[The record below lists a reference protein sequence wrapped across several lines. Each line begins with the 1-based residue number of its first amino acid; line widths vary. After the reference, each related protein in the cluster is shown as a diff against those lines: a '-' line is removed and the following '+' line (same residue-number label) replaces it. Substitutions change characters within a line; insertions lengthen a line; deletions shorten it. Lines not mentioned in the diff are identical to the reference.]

1 MVRFAVSTDDP
12 VIARNVPR
20 FLGYPERQPRLGK
33 GMIGGGQIS
42 CGIHAVYDA
51 WCVVRSRRRGT
62 QVATQD
68 SVQSVRR
75 ALQLLNS
82 FTPERTQWSVS
93 DLSRT
98 TGLHKSVVARL
109 MTTMAS
115 EGFLVQ
121 DEGNKAYTIGPQ
133 VFAIGSVYEPR
144 MFLDRV
150 ARPVMQELAMACGQT
165 CALGIPSG
173 QQFMYV
179 IVVENPRAT
188 TFRITVEAG
197 RRRPYHAAAVGK
209 VLLAS
214 MPEEQAERILNE
226 VPLSKLTAYTIDEIE
241 ALRAE
246 LAEVQRTGVAFS
258 GQESVPGVG
267 AVAAGIRNANGH
279 CVAAL
284 NVVYPFHLVSAEECE
299 TLTRLTRDAAHR
311 ISERV
316 GCLAL

>member
-1 MVRFAVSTDDP
+1 M
-12 VIARNVPR
+12 
-20 FLGYPERQPRLGK
+20 
-33 GMIGGGQIS
+33 
-42 CGIHAVYDA
+42 
-51 WCVVRSRRRGT
+51 
-62 QVATQD
+62 ATQD

-82 FTPERTQWSVS
+82 FTPERTQWSVG

-144 MFLDRV
+144 LFLDRV
-150 ARPVMQELAMACGQT
+150 ARPVMQDLAMSCGQT
-165 CALGIPSG
+165 CALGIVSG

-179 IVVENPRAT
+179 IVVENPRAM

-209 VLLAS
+209 MLLAN
-214 MPEEQAERILNE
+214 MPEEQAERILDGG
-226 VPLSKLTAYTIDEIE
+226 PLTKLTPFTIDSSD

-246 LAEVQRTGVAFS
+246 LAEIRRTGVAFS
-258 GQESVPGVG
+258 DQESVPGVG
-267 AVAAGIRNANGH
+267 AVAAGIRNANGY

-284 NVVYPFHLVSAEECE
+284 SVVFPFHLVTGEERE
-299 TLTRLTRDAAHR
+299 KLTCSTRDAAHR

>member
-1 MVRFAVSTDDP
+1 
-12 VIARNVPR
+12 
-20 FLGYPERQPRLGK
+20 
-33 GMIGGGQIS
+33 
-42 CGIHAVYDA
+42 
-51 WCVVRSRRRGT
+51 
-62 QVATQD
+62 
-68 SVQSVRR
+68 
-75 ALQLLNS
+75 
-82 FTPERTQWSVS
+82 
-93 DLSRT
+93 
-98 TGLHKSVVARL
+98 

-150 ARPVMQELAMACGQT
+150 ARPIMQDLATSCGQT

-209 VLLAS
+209 VLLAN
-214 MPEEQAERILNE
+214 MPEEQVERILDNG
-226 VPLSKLTAYTIDEIE
+226 PLTKLTAFTIDSIPV
-241 ALRAE
+241 LRAE
-246 LAEVQRTGVAFS
+246 LAEIQRTGVAFS
-258 GQESVPGVG
+258 DQESVLGVG
-267 AVAAGIRNANGH
+267 AVAAGIRNANGYG
-279 CVAAL
+279 VAAI
-284 NVVYPFHLVSAEECE
+284 NVVFPFHLIPSDEREKMR
-299 TLTRLTRDAAHR
+299 RLTLDAAHR

-316 GCLAL
+316 GCLSL

>member
-1 MVRFAVSTDDP
+1 M
-12 VIARNVPR
+12 
-20 FLGYPERQPRLGK
+20 
-33 GMIGGGQIS
+33 
-42 CGIHAVYDA
+42 
-51 WCVVRSRRRGT
+51 
-62 QVATQD
+62 ATQD

-75 ALQLLNS
+75 ALQLLNF
-82 FTPERTQWSVS
+82 FTPEKTQWSVG
-93 DLSRT
+93 DLSKT

-133 VFAIGSVYEPR
+133 VFAIGSIYEPR
-144 MFLDRV
+144 LFLDRV
-150 ARPVMQELAMACGQT
+150 ARPVMQDLAMSCGQT

-209 VLLAS
+209 VLLAN
-214 MPEEQAERILNE
+214 MPEEQAEHVLE
-226 VPLSKLTAYTIDEIE
+226 HGPLAKLTPCTIDSVDV
-241 ALRAE
+241 LRAN
-246 LAEVQRTGVAFS
+246 LAEVRRTGVAFS
-258 GQESVPGVG
+258 DQESVPGVG
-267 AVAAGIRNANGH
+267 AVAAGVRNANGH
-279 CVAAL
+279 CVAGL
-284 NVVYPFHLVSAEECE
+284 SVVFPFHLVADEERE
-299 TLTRLTRDAAHR
+299 RLTRLTRDAAHR